1 MDETKLKPCPFCG
14 DKGVVQRNGHCF
26 RVYCLNLSIRGGLA
40 NAEALLGCIT
50 VDGKTLNTV
59 PEVKNFL
66 REQLDMG
73 RECLPFGDC
82 DNFDYKTGCKGH
94 FVEE

>member
-1 MDETKLKPCPFCG
+1 M
-14 DKGVVQRNGHCF
+14 KGIFH
-26 RVYCLNLSIRGGLA
+26 LNLSIRGGLA
-40 NAEALLGCIT
+40 NAEALCGCIT
-50 VDGKTLNTV
+50 VDGKMLNTV

>member
-1 MDETKLKPCPFCG
+1 MKRIF
-14 DKGVVQRNGHCF
+14 HF
-26 RVYCLNLSIRGGLA
+26 NLSIRDGLS
-40 NAEALLGCIT
+40 NVKALLGCIT

-59 PEVKNFL
+59 PEVRNFL

-73 RECLPFGDC
+73 RECLPLGDC
-82 DNFDYKTGCKGH
+82 DNFDYETGCKGH